1 MVGENLYPKAEVI
14 QVLKV
19 RAFSMV
25 SAVVKV
31 FDTTTTANTIFCL
44 TPVNRYASKGPLW
57 NLHAQNMYLS
67 YILPFLAT
75 CVKID
80 PI

>member
-44 TPVNRYASKGPLW
+44 TPVNP
-57 NLHAQNMYLS
+57 
-67 YILPFLAT
+67 
-75 CVKID
+75 
-80 PI
+80 